1 MPSLRL
7 GCSSPVAYKI
17 IVQPRARKAY
27 LALDGPVRKRV
38 GAAIDALASD
48 PRPPGAKALTGMT
61 SVLRIRVGDYRILY
75 EVQDDRLVVLV
86 IDVGHRREIYR

>member
-1 MPSLRL
+1 MGRSASVSAPPSTRWL
-7 GCSSPVAYKI
+7 SI
-17 IVQPRARKAY
+17 
-27 LALDGPVRKRV
+27 
-38 GAAIDALASD
+38 

-75 EVQDDRLVVLV
+75 EVQDDRLMVLV

>member
-1 MPSLRL
+1 MTYR
-7 GCSSPVAYKI
+7 I

-38 GAAIDALASD
+38 GAAIDGLAAD

-61 SVLRIRVGDYRILY
+61 GLLRVRIGDYRVVY

-86 IDVGHRREIYR
+86 IDIGHRRDIYC